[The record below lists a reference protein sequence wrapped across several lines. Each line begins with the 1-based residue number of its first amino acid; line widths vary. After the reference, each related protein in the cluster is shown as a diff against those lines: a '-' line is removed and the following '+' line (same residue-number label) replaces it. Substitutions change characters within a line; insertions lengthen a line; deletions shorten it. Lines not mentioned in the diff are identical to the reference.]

1 MFRNMAKIFP
11 LFLATVLLTACGK
24 PPEPPAKPSTLTEAE
39 KDVLAQYDAV
49 RANLAADDF
58 EGAKEASKALADIA
72 LASKGKA
79 GELEAPSRELAAAA
93 NIKDA
98 RVVFTK
104 VSAAAISMVQD
115 EPGYYVIECGMY
127 DKGDWVQTTT
137 KLANPY
143 WGKQMLECGTIKN
156 IKQ

>member
-1 MFRNMAKIFP
+1 MAKVTP

-24 PPEPPAKPSTLTEAE
+24 PPEQPAKPSTLTEAD

-49 RANLAADDF
+49 RVNLASDDF

-72 LASKGKA
+72 AVTKGEA
-79 GELEAPSRELAAAA
+79 AEFEAPSRELAAAA
-93 NIKDA
+93 SIKDA

-104 VSAAAISMVQD
+104 VSAVAISMVQD
-115 EPGYYVIECGMY
+115 EPGYYVMECGMY
-127 DKGDWVQTTT
+127 EKGDWVQTTT

-156 IKQ
+156 H